1 MFQQRKI
8 KTENYNHCNFE
19 SSLNGLNSVTIMTEE
34 RNREHEDISTL
45 QFEQKREKKNRK
57 KVNK

>member
-45 QFEQKREKKNRK
+45 QFEQKREKKN
-57 KVNK
+57 